1 MQENNDLFK
10 RKLDND
16 ESKTRIYNK
25 NIDEIINDPENR
37 EFEDVYSNNNVE
49 LKNEVAKNK
58 KKKMPG
64 FVKIVI
70 MFGIALALATVII
83 IALVDF
89 IGLTFNNDKT
99 AEINIK
105 SGFSTAQIAE
115 ELQDKGVIKF
125 PLLFRVYSRLSHAD
139 GYYQFGMYEI
149 KDSQGYSSIIRT
161 LKQPGQS
168 GEVVNITIPEGYS
181 VQEIAKLMQENGVCS
196 EKEFINAVKNTEY
209 EYDFIKDIPTHS
221 VYYRLEGYL
230 YPDTYQLFKNT
241 DGNSGQACA
250 ERAVKKMLEQ
260 MNNVIDDELI
270 NSAQKRGYSVH
281 EVLTLASIV
290 ELEASGYTNDMAK
303 VAQVFYNRLR
313 WTDQPAMLGST
324 PTSDYPD
331 SRYDTNKNEGLP
343 PGPLCSP
350 SIDAIKAAL
359 NPDTSVK
366 ADYFVTDKNMK
377 FYYTDS
383 YDEHNELIESLK
395 SEGLWN

>member
-139 GYYQFGMYEI
+139 
-149 KDSQGYSSIIRT
+149 
-161 LKQPGQS
+161 
-168 GEVVNITIPEGYS
+168 
-181 VQEIAKLMQENGVCS
+181 
-196 EKEFINAVKNTEY
+196 
-209 EYDFIKDIPTHS
+209 
-221 VYYRLEGYL
+221 
-230 YPDTYQLFKNT
+230 
-241 DGNSGQACA
+241 
-250 ERAVKKMLEQ
+250 
-260 MNNVIDDELI
+260 
-270 NSAQKRGYSVH
+270 
-281 EVLTLASIV
+281 VLQNHT
-290 ELEASGYTNDMAK
+290 
-303 VAQVFYNRLR
+303 VAF
-313 WTDQPAMLGST
+313 
-324 PTSDYPD
+324 
-331 SRYDTNKNEGLP
+331 
-343 PGPLCSP
+343 
-350 SIDAIKAAL
+350 
-359 NPDTSVK
+359 
-366 ADYFVTDKNMK
+366 
-377 FYYTDS
+377 
-383 YDEHNELIESLK
+383 
-395 SEGLWN
+395 